1 LPAVSEPRIPL
12 AIYVPTLWRSSFAS
26 SLLEDHCYPFPHPSL
41 MSNNVETYFVRGKA
55 PVTAILDSLII
66 MHVGSTSKDEGLLL
80 EARKRYV
87 FAIASLRL
95 DTSRKEPEMSLAGL
109 LMVAMCILLNEV
121 LSPSTCRGLMAI
133 YPADHSSLVKIY
145 SSASEGLHT
154 SSWQCQV
161 VGVSAL
167 VRARQDC
174 YEDSAV
180 EMRLLQWLQLVQV
193 GFLVRTA
200 SLPLTDPKGT
210 APSCAMQPQTV
221 SQTHRHRRHNFT
233 LVRAGLAPSHRIR
246 CCGSAG
252 SRGHGRKLVSRRG
265 KHQPPTRKP
274 LHPREPAKRLA
285 ENAPSA
291 PCNRRRHRYHLTD
304 KPP

>member
-1 LPAVSEPRIPL
+1 
-12 AIYVPTLWRSSFAS
+12 
-26 SLLEDHCYPFPHPSL
+26 
-41 MSNNVETYFVRGKA
+41 
-55 PVTAILDSLII
+55 VTAILDSLII
-66 MHVGSTSKDEGLLL
+66 MHVGSTSKNEGLLL

-109 LMVAMCILLNEV
+109 LMVAMCILLSEV
-121 LSPSTCRGLMAI
+121 LSSSTCRGLMAI
-133 YPADHSSLVKIY
+133 YPADHSSLFKIY

-167 VRARQDC
+167 VRARPDC

-193 GFLVRTA
+193 GFLARTT